1 MARSVEVIEAAIIA
15 DKEADSVL
23 AGLTSTSRTAVW
35 RLWVKITARA
45 MWVFET
51 LFDSHKAEVTAII
64 NTMKPH
70 SLQWY
75 CEKAKAYQHGV
86 ALPEGSDVYAVVPPV
101 DESTLI
107 VSNAAGV
114 ELGGLVR
121 IKVAK
126 VSGGALGAL
135 TVGELSG
142 FRTYM
147 NRIKDAGVRLQLT
160 SGAAD
165 DLRLACEVAYDP
177 LVLDSAGAR
186 LDGTAATPVK
196 DAINTFLKAL
206 PFNGL
211 FVINRLVEYV
221 ENNVEG
227 VVIFT
232 PVTVEARYGAIPY
245 ATVTVEYLP
254 DAGYMVLDAA
264 YFDAEVMY
272 SGHGPI

>member
-1 MARSVEVIEAAIIA
+1 MARTIVEIRDSIIA
-15 DKEADSVL
+15 EKEADSALAVL
-23 AGLTSTSRTAVW
+23 SSTSKVAVW
-35 RLWVKITARA
+35 RLWVNVTARA

-51 LFDSHKAEVTAII
+51 LFDSHKAEVKAVIDG
-64 NTMKPH
+64 MKPH

-75 CEKAKAYQHGV
+75 CNKAKAYQHGV
-86 ALPEGSDVYAVVPPV
+86 SLPEDSDVYAVVPPEDDAV
-101 DESTLI
+101 LI

-126 VSGGALGAL
+126 GVSGSLSALSG
-135 TVGELSG
+135 GELSA
-142 FRTYM
+142 FTAYM
-147 NRIKDAGVRLQLT
+147 GRIKDAGVRLQLT

-165 DLRLACEVAYDP
+165 DLRLGVSVAYDP
-177 LVLDSAGAR
+177 LVLDSTGAR

-196 DAINTFLKAL
+196 DAINTFLKNL

-211 FVINRLVEYV
+211 FVINKLVEYV

-232 PVTVEARYGAIPY
+232 LDSVEARYGAIPY
-245 ATVTVEYLP
+245 ATVEVEYVP
-254 DAGYMVLDAA
+254 DAGYMELDEV
-264 YFDAEVMY
+264 YFDANVVY